1 MAEDKL
7 KELNDRVDKVV
18 SDIYNYIKCV
28 DEKVVQ
34 SDKTVKFIS
43 SQQSEQMKELIAAK
57 TDNLRRFFEEAIRL
71 QTEVVRNTYETMISE
86 LKLTYMEDLKNK
98 DAEYYKL
105 YNQKEETLKASFEA
119 DCQKRLNE
127 CYAAAKADFDKVLT
141 ETVSK
146 YEAEKIALQEKFST
160 ERQTDKQ
167 SFEVERQSFE
177 TERQSFATERQSFET
192 ERQSF
197 DAERQALLAERQK
210 VADEVYQ
217 NTKTEYEDRIK
228 EIVAWHEKNLQTKL
242 EEAQAQYNKDKSLT
256 VEYYENE
263 KRQTAEAFEND
274 RKQIAEAFE
283 NDKKQIAEYY
293 EGEKQKTVDFYEN
306 EIKTHSDN
314 AYEVGQNDTT
324 ERYNEIIKN
333 LEQTHKE
340 ELQQQKEFYEAEMA
354 RRSEEA
360 YNNGKAETE
369 AWHDD
374 IVRKKLE
381 IQAQYFDG
389 EIEKAKADAYAA
401 GESHMK
407 KEMYDEMDEAA
418 RRNEAELKLFLD
430 FYEAKMKPFK
440 RFINIHETAD
450 KRIKDIQRRITNKI
464 NKTILHKPTIPPPAD
479 EFPKDIERTVQ
490 QATFDAP
497 LSEDGDK

>member
-167 SFEVERQSFE
+167 SFE
-177 TERQSFATERQSFET
+177 
-192 ERQSF
+192 
-197 DAERQALLAERQK
+197 AERQALLAERQK

-242 EEAQAQYNKDKSLT
+242 EEAQAQYDKDKSLT

-263 KRQTAEAFEND
+263 KRQT
-274 RKQIAEAFE
+274 AEAFE

-490 QATFDAP
+490 QATFDEP

>member
-141 ETVSK
+141 ETISK

-160 ERQTDKQ
+160 
-167 SFEVERQSFE
+167 
-177 TERQSFATERQSFET
+177 
-192 ERQSF
+192 
-197 DAERQALLAERQK
+197 ERQALLAERQK

-263 KRQTAEAFEND
+263 KRQT
-274 RKQIAEAFE
+274 AEAFE

-354 RRSEEA
+354 RRSEDA

>member
-7 KELNDRVDKVV
+7 KDLNDKVDKVV

-127 CYAAAKADFDKVLT
+127 CYATAKADFDKVLT

-167 SFEVERQSFE
+167 SFE
-177 TERQSFATERQSFET
+177 AERQSFET

-217 NTKTEYEDRIK
+217 KTKTEYEDRIK

-242 EEAQAQYNKDKSLT
+242 EEAQAQYDKDKSLT

-263 KRQTAEAFEND
+263 KRQT
-274 RKQIAEAFE
+274 AEAFE

-293 EGEKQKTVDFYEN
+293 EGEKQKTVDFYEK

-340 ELQQQKEFYEAEMA
+340 ELQKQKEFYEAEMA

-490 QATFDAP
+490 QATFDPP

>member
-141 ETVSK
+141 ETISK

-160 ERQTDKQ
+160 
-167 SFEVERQSFE
+167 
-177 TERQSFATERQSFET
+177 
-192 ERQSF
+192 
-197 DAERQALLAERQK
+197 ERQALLAERQK

-263 KRQTAEAFEND
+263 KRQT
-274 RKQIAEAFE
+274 AEAFE

-430 FYEAKMKPFK
+430 FYEAKIKPFK